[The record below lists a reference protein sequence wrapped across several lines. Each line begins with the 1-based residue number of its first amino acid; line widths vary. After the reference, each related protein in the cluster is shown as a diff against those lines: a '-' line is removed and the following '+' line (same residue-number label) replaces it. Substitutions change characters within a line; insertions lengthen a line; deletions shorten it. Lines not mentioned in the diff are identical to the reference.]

1 MVVCWRPKVCCSILH
16 SAKTF
21 IDTLSRT
28 EKHPPW
34 DPRSDHYKLLRS
46 CQEFKASLPRN
57 YTLTPQN
64 IQSHITIHESTPY
77 TLVHTVY
84 LLCQIMLH
92 REYVPFIPLRC
103 KKPEGPL
110 DPPLFPTTKYDVPTG
125 YWEDSAQQCFK
136 AARDLVDLVRTCQ
149 EWNVLVESPI
159 VGFAIYTVAFV
170 GVYCINFPWMDP
182 RGYMCT
188 QIVENPGAYPAES
201 KGFEAARKALEI
213 IGQMR
218 PRLHM
223 AAGWFK
229 TINRMHRYLRRMKK
243 DFAKNTQANESA
255 SESGSSPTSS
265 RQLSLREGGVG
276 GGLDEYKLLERTLKE
291 FGNLDDQDIEMADVN
306 FSNKPLDTVYD
317 DNSNSGTTV
326 KSEEGDR
333 PTQHDQSKAD
343 GPWNAI
349 NAAPG
354 AGRQTPTSAPTT
366 NGGWRSYEPL
376 PAPGPLGPQTQS
388 APPVAYN
395 QPQVNNFRPVY
406 QHHDAAGPPGVG
418 MSSLTSPS
426 PGTRTAS
433 LSSQAS
439 PAYNH
444 HNHHHAYNTWNAH
457 TQGYA
462 MQPPPPGYAVAPN
475 SQPQPM
481 MNAMHAYPT
490 PGSQVQPMGPPQHM
504 AETQQIYDP
513 MAKEA
518 WLNSVNTGLGGDD
531 VAAFVDGGEMEDW
544 ASMAASRGFG
554 QGWLSTVWGGGNGV

>member
-1 MVVCWRPKVCCSILH
+1 MLAGEGSQSEIHV
-16 SAKTF
+16 AQTF
-21 IDTLSRT
+21 TNTYCRT

-57 YTLTPQN
+57 YTLTSQN

-110 DPPLFPTTKYDVPTG
+110 DPPLFPPMKYDVPHG

-149 EWNVLVESPI
+149 EWDVLVESPI

-182 RGYMCT
+182 KGYMCT
-188 QIVENPGAYPAES
+188 QLAENPGGPPIET

-229 TINRMHRYLRRMKK
+229 TINKMHRYLRRMKK

-255 SESGSSPTSS
+255 SESGSSPNSS

-291 FGNLDDQDIEMADVN
+291 FGNLDDHDVEMADVQ
-306 FSNKPLDTVYD
+306 FGNKPLDTVYD

-333 PTQHDQSKAD
+333 LLHPDPAKPD

-354 AGRQTPTSAPTT
+354 AGRQTPTSAPTS

-376 PAPGPLGPQTQS
+376 PSAGPMAPQAQS
-388 APPVAYN
+388 APPSTYH
-395 QPQVNNFRPVY
+395 QPQVNSFRPVY
-406 QHHDAAGPPGVG
+406 PHHDAAVQPGVG
-418 MSSLTSPS
+418 LPSLTSPS
-426 PGTRTAS
+426 PDLRTA
-433 LSSQAS
+433 LTTSQHS
-439 PAYNH
+439 PTYNH
-444 HNHHHAYNTWNAH
+444 HHHHHVYSSWNSHSAP
-457 TQGYA
+457 YD
-462 MQPPPPGYAVAPN
+462 MQPPPPGYAN
-475 SQPQPM
+475 GQPQPLL
-481 MNAMHAYPT
+481 NSIHAYPT
-490 PGSQVQPMGPPQHM
+490 PGSQVQSMGPPQHM
-504 AETQQIYDP
+504 AEAQAIYDP
-513 MAKEA
+513 LAKEA
-518 WLNSVNTGLGGDD
+518 WLNSLNTGLGGDD

-554 QGWLSTVWGGGNGV
+554 QGWLSTVWGGGSGVP

>member
-1 MVVCWRPKVCCSILH
+1 
-16 SAKTF
+16 
-21 IDTLSRT
+21 
-28 EKHPPW
+28 
-34 DPRSDHYKLLRS
+34 
-46 CQEFKASLPRN
+46 
-57 YTLTPQN
+57 
-64 IQSHITIHESTPY
+64 
-77 TLVHTVY
+77 
-84 LLCQIMLH
+84 MLH

-110 DPPLFPTTKYDVPTG
+110 DPPLFPPTKYDVPHG
-125 YWEDSAQQCFK
+125 YWEDSAEQCFK

-149 EWNVLVESPI
+149 EWDVLVESPI

-182 RGYMCT
+182 KGYMCT
-188 QIVENPGAYPAES
+188 QPAENSNVPPRES

-229 TINRMHRYLRRMKK
+229 TINKMHRYLRRMKK

-291 FGNLDDQDIEMADVN
+291 FGNLDDHDVEMADVH
-306 FSNKPLDTVYD
+306 FGNKPLDNVYD

-326 KSEEGDR
+326 KSEEGAR
-333 PTQHDQSKAD
+333 PMVPDQTKAD

-349 NAAPG
+349 NTAPG
-354 AGRQTPTSAPTT
+354 AGRQTPTSAPTS
-366 NGGWRSYEPL
+366 NGGWRSYDAL
-376 PAPGPLGPQTQS
+376 AVPGPLANQAQS
-388 APPVAYN
+388 APPTNYTH
-395 QPQVNNFRPVY
+395 PPVNNFRPIY
-406 QHHDAAGPPGVG
+406 QHQDASNPQAGPLP
-418 MSSLTSPS
+418 SLTSLSPDTHTASTSSQPS
-426 PGTRTAS
+426 PT
-433 LSSQAS
+433 
-439 PAYNH
+439 YNH
-444 HNHHHAYNTWNAH
+444 HHHHQVYNSWTPHNAAY
-457 TQGYA
+457 G
-462 MQPPPPGYAVAPN
+462 MPPPAPGYAAAPHN
-475 SQPQPM
+475 QPQPM
-481 MNAMHAYPT
+481 HNPMHAYPT
-490 PGSQVQPMGPPQHM
+490 PNPQVHSMGPPPHM
-504 AETQQIYDP
+504 PETQQIYDP
-513 MAKEA
+513 MGKEA